1 MIERATSMS
10 TKIQTFAKQTYGGFM
25 EQEAIDEITA
35 EPIENLLGKV
45 QTALEDIDRRIPEE
59 EYDPSFVDEMNAQH
73 ASSRDSL
80 LSSAIGQAVD
90 IVGEELA
97 HEVAV
102 EVFGFK
108 DADYAF
114 GLLPR
119 KRGLV
124 SGLIGAT
131 KSVITGGSQI
141 GGAAIDTTAGMVK
154 NIAVG
159 SDGKS
164 GLAGENGLGS
174 TILNTAGNV
183 ANTMLG
189 TAQSIGERIFGGK
202 EGESRNIMDIT
213 KDVANSMV
221 DCVAGVG
228 GSLIDGIGNVAKG
241 AATMAGDMAKG
252 LANFASNA
260 WDATKD
266 MAGGLFDSVK
276 DMLGLSDE
284 EVTDT
289 VEDVSEAVDEMM
301 DGTEEDFQDLFD
313 TEQGDLDDLFAE
325 EEEMQEEW
333 NEDYWDED
341 WMDWEDEDDWM
352 YEDWEDPE
360 WEWPEDPE
368 PAPQPT
374 PQPAANQQPS
384 QPQEPSASTTTPMGN
399 DSPSESNGIETTKD
413 KKKTIGWKAIDAEI
427 PNGLIAMM
435 HDGDQ
440 QLFNPYGPETGGWTM
455 YSFRPSDAE
464 KTWP

>member
-1 MIERATSMS
+1 
-10 TKIQTFAKQTYGGFM
+10 M
-25 EQEAIDEITA
+25 EQEAIDEITNA
-35 EPIENLLGKV
+35 PIEALLGKV
-45 QTALEDIDRRIPEE
+45 QSALEDIDRRIPEE

-80 LSSAIGQAVD
+80 LSSAIGQAVG

-289 VEDVSEAVDEMM
+289 VEDVSKAVDEMM

-352 YEDWEDPE
+352 YEDWEEPE

-384 QPQEPSASTTTPMGN
+384 QTQQEPSASTTTPMGN

>member
-1 MIERATSMS
+1 M
-10 TKIQTFAKQTYGGFM
+10 
-25 EQEAIDEITA
+25 
-35 EPIENLLGKV
+35 
-45 QTALEDIDRRIPEE
+45 
-59 EYDPSFVDEMNAQH
+59 
-73 ASSRDSL
+73 
-80 LSSAIGQAVD
+80 D

-131 KSVITGGSQI
+131 KSVITGGSKI

-221 DCVAGVG
+221 DCVGRD
-228 GSLIDGIGNVAKG
+228 DGWGHGERTCQLRLQRLGRDKG
-241 AATMAGDMAKG
+241 HGWWLVRLRKG
-252 LANFASNA
+252 HA
-260 WDATKD
+260 W
-266 MAGGLFDSVK
+266 LV
-276 DMLGLSDE
+276 
-284 EVTDT
+284 
-289 VEDVSEAVDEMM
+289 
-301 DGTEEDFQDLFD
+301 
-313 TEQGDLDDLFAE
+313 
-325 EEEMQEEW
+325 
-333 NEDYWDED
+333 
-341 WMDWEDEDDWM
+341 
-352 YEDWEDPE
+352 
-360 WEWPEDPE
+360 
-368 PAPQPT
+368 
-374 PQPAANQQPS
+374 
-384 QPQEPSASTTTPMGN
+384 
-399 DSPSESNGIETTKD
+399 
-413 KKKTIGWKAIDAEI
+413 
-427 PNGLIAMM
+427 
-435 HDGDQ
+435 
-440 QLFNPYGPETGGWTM
+440 
-455 YSFRPSDAE
+455 
-464 KTWP
+464 